1 MSFNVTFD
9 ATVNAQQQAA
19 VQSVA
24 NFFNAHFTD
33 PISVDIAV
41 SFANLGPNGLGAS
54 SYSLNTQTFASITTA
69 LTNDSTSADDASAV
83 ASLPG
88 SDPVTGTHSWTLT
101 PAEEMALGII
111 RTTARPLM
119 EASALAILRPSTLTA
134 RMASPRVPSTS
145 LALWPTSSPKLW
157 DGS

>member
-54 SYSLNTQTFASITTA
+54 SYSPQYPDICINYYRAHQ
-69 LTNDSTSADDASAV
+69 
-83 ASLPG
+83 
-88 SDPVTGTHSWTLT
+88 
-101 PAEEMALGII
+101 
-111 RTTARPLM
+111 
-119 EASALAILRPSTLTA
+119 
-134 RMASPRVPSTS
+134 
-145 LALWPTSSPKLW
+145 
-157 DGS
+157 

>member
-41 SFANLGPNGLGAS
+41 SFAILGAEWVRGE
-54 SYSLNTQTFASITTA
+54 L
-69 LTNDSTSADDASAV
+69 L
-83 ASLPG
+83 LPQYP
-88 SDPVTGTHSWTLT
+88 DICINYYRAHQ
-101 PAEEMALGII
+101 
-111 RTTARPLM
+111 
-119 EASALAILRPSTLTA
+119 
-134 RMASPRVPSTS
+134 
-145 LALWPTSSPKLW
+145 
-157 DGS
+157 